1 MRIVTEAGPGAYE
14 KSVEVTKITGGVI
27 GREKRHLTENNP
39 TPGPVKY
46 IPHFDQFFEKPAKT
60 VFGKEERLKRS
71 QSSTPGP
78 GYYSYSTGMKS
89 KITLGRQT
97 RKVNRTSI

>member
-46 IPHFDQFFEKPAKT
+46 IPHFD
-60 VFGKEERLKRS
+60 
-71 QSSTPGP
+71 
-78 GYYSYSTGMKS
+78 
-89 KITLGRQT
+89 
-97 RKVNRTSI
+97 